1 MREIAR
7 KNGFDLLKEKVLE
20 FRNPRRIA
28 ALYII
33 LSLSLLAIIAL
44 FWWVDCLRIYDGTMI
59 SQLIVA
65 AWLSVAQYYSM
76 RHLVFKIF
84 KGEANK

>member
-7 KNGFDLLKEKVLE
+7 EKGFDLLKEKVLE
-20 FRNPRRIA
+20 FKNPRRIA
-28 ALYII
+28 ILYII
-33 LSLSLLAIIAL
+33 LSLSLLAFIAL
-44 FWWVDCLRIYDGTMI
+44 IRWIDCLRLFGAMI